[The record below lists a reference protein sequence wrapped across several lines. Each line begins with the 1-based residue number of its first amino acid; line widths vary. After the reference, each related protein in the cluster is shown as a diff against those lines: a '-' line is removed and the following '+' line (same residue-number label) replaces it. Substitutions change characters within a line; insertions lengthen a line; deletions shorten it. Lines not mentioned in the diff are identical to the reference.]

1 MDDNRISPDFI
12 QGFLETG
19 SHQVLSER
27 EERGGAE
34 PSYLQTNVMR
44 RLVSRMQRTHD
55 RRRASFFVGP
65 PGIGK
70 TTAIEAFR
78 RANPGGVA
86 VVKVMKRGLT
96 GPQALQQLL
105 LGLRSIREAGTGYL
119 TSATSEVQRYVA
131 QEIYKLGNGLA
142 RDQDPALFPHI
153 TMVFDE
159 AQRLTNGAI
168 DALRDY
174 NEPHFLCRGTFPIG
188 MIFVGNNELSLKAEN
203 GGASILDEGMADRL
217 LYRDRL
223 TYDDVERADLELFVR
238 SMGVSD
244 CGAVSAIIAT
254 FFGQFSQ
261 QRSFRRV
268 GDFIDEL
275 KDEAMGEP
283 VTASTVRQVLGL
295 V

>member
-1 MDDNRISPDFI
+1 MDDDRMNAAMVHQLFRCNDG
-12 QGFLETG
+12 QHTLE
-19 SHQVLSER
+19 SCERSE
-27 EERGGAE
+27 ATS
-34 PSYLQTNVMR
+34 SYLQTNVMR
-44 RLVSRMQRTHD
+44 RLVARMQRTHD

-70 TTAIEAFR
+70 STAIEAFR

-105 LGLRSIREAGTGYL
+105 LGLRSIRESATGYL
-119 TSATSEVQRYVA
+119 TSATTEVQRYVA
-131 QEIYKLGNGLA
+131 LEIHKLGNGLA

-153 TMVFDE
+153 TVVFDE

-174 NEPHFLCRGTFPIG
+174 NEPHFLCRGSFPIG

-223 TYDDVERADLELFVR
+223 TYDDVERSDLELFVR
-238 SMGVSD
+238 AMGVSD
-244 CGAVSAIIAT
+244 SGAVAAIIAT
-254 FFGQFSQ
+254 FFGQFAQ

-275 KDEAMGEP
+275 NDEAMGEP
-283 VTASTVRQVLGL
+283 VTASTVRKVLGL
-295 V
+295 E